1 MKMDDLVDDSAF
13 SFGAPTLLETYQH
26 HRKLLEAELAES
38 QRSLLAARKR
48 IAALVCRTDDL
59 ALERDR
65 LRTELARVQG
75 AR

>member
-1 MKMDDLVDDSAF
+1 MDDLVDDSAF

-48 IAALVCRTDDL
+48 IATLVCLTDDL